1 MKVASTITRVKP
13 RPGMSVRA
21 TAQASGTAK
30 TPASNADA
38 PPSFSEFISAST

>member
-1 MKVASTITRVKP
+1 MRVNP

-30 TPASNADA
+30 TPASAA
-38 PPSFSEFISAST
+38 EAAPSFSELNRASM